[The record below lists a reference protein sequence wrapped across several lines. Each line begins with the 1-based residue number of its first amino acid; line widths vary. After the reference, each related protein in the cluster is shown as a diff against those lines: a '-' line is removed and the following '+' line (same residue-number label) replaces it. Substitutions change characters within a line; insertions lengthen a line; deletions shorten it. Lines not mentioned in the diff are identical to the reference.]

1 MSENNQKG
9 MFVLYEWIE
18 TTSELTDEQFGQL
31 IRGLFLYNTENKTT
45 QFNDPTTKMA
55 FCFIKQSVDR
65 LNDNYLK
72 KKNAGSHG
80 GAPKGNKNAS
90 KKNKQNKQKQAET
103 TENNLPIPIPIPI
116 PIPNPKPIPLSG
128 EGDTPAPAREE
139 FLETF
144 GILGNVKMK
153 AAEYRHLVE
162 DYGQQATDDTIDD
175 LSCKLADGSV
185 DSSNHHATV
194 LGWLRYQRRNG
205 GPVPMSS
212 KTVSPEAEHERKVR
226 ELKQLWDAMSEEDK
240 RITIELEGMPMYENP
255 KYIERQ

>member
-1 MSENNQKG
+1 MNENNQKG
-9 MFVLYEWIE
+9 MFILYEWIE

-45 QFNDPTTKMA
+45 EFNDPTTKMA
-55 FCFIKQSVDR
+55 FCFLKQAVDR

-128 EGDTPAPAREE
+128 EGDAPAHEGFSPFE
-139 FLETF
+139 IF
-144 GILGNVKMK
+144 GKFRNVQLF
-153 AAEYRHLVE
+153 ADQYRTLCMT
-162 DYGQQATDDTIDD
+162 YGQDATDATIED
-175 LSCKLADGSV
+175 LSCKLADGTKQSA
-185 DSSNHHATV
+185 NHYAT
-194 LGWLRYQRRNG
+194 LDQWLRYQQDHGIN
-205 GPVPMSS
+205 VPTSS
-212 KTVSPEAEHERKVR
+212 LQVHKGESSEDLAIRLTWESLTDEQRQQYIDTHDGKTLFEMKGR
-226 ELKQLWDAMSEEDK
+226 L
-240 RITIELEGMPMYENP
+240 
-255 KYIERQ
+255 

>member
-1 MSENNQKG
+1 M
-9 MFVLYEWIE
+9 
-18 TTSELTDEQFGQL
+18 
-31 IRGLFLYNTENKTT
+31 
-45 QFNDPTTKMA
+45 
-55 FCFIKQSVDR
+55 
-65 LNDNYLK
+65 
-72 KKNAGSHG
+72 
-80 GAPKGNKNAS
+80 
-90 KKNKQNKQKQAET
+90 
-103 TENNLPIPIPIPI
+103 
-116 PIPNPKPIPLSG
+116 
-128 EGDTPAPAREE
+128 GDAPARED

-144 GILGNVKMK
+144 GILDNVKMK
-153 AAEYRHLVE
+153 AAEYRALVE

-205 GPVPMSS
+205 GPVPLSSS
-212 KTVSPEAEHERKVR
+212 KAVSPEAEHERKVR

>member
-55 FCFIKQSVDR
+55 FCFLKQAVDR

-90 KKNKQNKQKQAET
+90 KKNKRNKQKQAET

-116 PIPNPKPIPLSG
+116 PNPNPNPIPLSG
-128 EGDTPAPAREE
+128 EGDTPAPAREGFSPFE
-139 FLETF
+139 IF
-144 GILGNVKMK
+144 GKFQNVQLF
-153 AAEYRHLVE
+153 ADQYRTLCMT
-162 DYGQQATDDTIDD
+162 YGQDATDNTIED
-175 LSCKLADGSV
+175 LSSKLADGSKQ
-185 DSSNHHATV
+185 SSNHYAT
-194 LGWLRYQRRNG
+194 LDYWLRLHQSVGYD
-205 GPVPMSS
+205 VPMSS
-212 KTVSPEAEHERKVR
+212 KAETNEEFIIRVA
-226 ELKQLWDAMSEEDK
+226 WDAM
-240 RITIELEGMPMYENP
+240 TP
-255 KYIERQ
+255 KEKQDYLDTHNGQTLIQTKGQP